1 MSTTAST
8 PTEDPATGAT
18 ADSRVYTPEYSFRD
32 LVDEAAHPR
41 NDTLTPKEHIVEGLK
56 ACPKGARPVVLYSC
70 GSLCPVH
77 RQHVRLQ
84 ELAKEYLEK
93 HHVGEVHVVGGFL
106 ATSND
111 IYVRM
116 KYLSSRRLSSF
127 LEWDRRA
134 ELIRLALGLEGD
146 KSPVADADALTG
158 SCAGGATEDLRTSES
173 ASLRGQRKQHPF
185 IRFDSWD
192 GEPHK
197 YFQEYFAAQAS
208 LQAHL
213 DDWATEGERPRIHV
227 LGVHGA
233 DLVSKCKAHN
243 FFRRYGMGLVCIERP
258 GYALVE
264 EDTAADIFVVKLPPA
279 YFEEHGE
286 EDISSTM
293 VQKFIRGE
301 VNGHACD
308 ATKLS
313 RMLHPAVERRLRVS
327 IYCCVLLCF
336 FFWGERVI
344 EEPRRVSG
352 QRKQAL
358 K

>member
-1 MSTTAST
+1 MNHQLCFFCHSRLRLCARLFTIGTLFSAATPPGSAGETFVALLEPHSGNKMSTTAST

-84 ELAKEYLEK
+84 ELAKECVAVCNFVNCVGRVSLLARHVVTEPPSLPRARYLEK

-227 LGVHGA
+227 RI
-233 DLVSKCKAHN
+233 LV
-243 FFRRYGMGLVCIERP
+243 
-258 GYALVE
+258 ALNRISASY
-264 EDTAADIFVVKLPPA
+264 TA
-279 YFEEHGE
+279 
-286 EDISSTM
+286 
-293 VQKFIRGE
+293 
-301 VNGHACD
+301 
-308 ATKLS
+308 
-313 RMLHPAVERRLRVS
+313 
-327 IYCCVLLCF
+327 
-336 FFWGERVI
+336 
-344 EEPRRVSG
+344 
-352 QRKQAL
+352 
-358 K
+358 